1 MGAVRERSGGL
12 LGAVRERSGGL
23 LGAVRERS
31 GGLLGRACRAPVTPQ
46 APDKPVPITAIFVG
60 NVFLPLI
67 LLSEQTVTNL
77 CVLFPV
83 TGVFCNPM
91 LLL

>member
-1 MGAVRERSGGL
+1 MHRPVSDGGRSAGAPLQATPTRSCHDSIHLRGQGH
-12 LGAVRERSGGL
+12 
-23 LGAVRERS
+23 
-31 GGLLGRACRAPVTPQ
+31 ACRAPVTPQ